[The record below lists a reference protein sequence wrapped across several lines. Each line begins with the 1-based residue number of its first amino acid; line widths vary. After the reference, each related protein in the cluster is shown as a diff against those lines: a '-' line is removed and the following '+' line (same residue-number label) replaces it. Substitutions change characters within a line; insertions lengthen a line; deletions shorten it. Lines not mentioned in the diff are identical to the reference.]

1 MVSKFVL
8 NTEELDSF
16 SEDDV
21 EINLCITAGLMQRIE
36 DRAAKIK
43 VDAVPRDLAVKYR
56 IV

>member
-8 NTEELDSF
+8 NTEVLDLF

-21 EINLCITAGLMQRIE
+21 EINLCITAGLLQRIE